1 LARPTRRE
9 VRGDTNEWKEVT
21 VSEQE
26 QEVGNGEE
34 SIDEEDQPATT
45 DDDGGWDETN
55 DEPAQGEGGQEAV

>member
-1 LARPTRRE
+1 MAGSTQRE
-9 VRGDTNEWKEVT
+9 VRADTDVWKEVT